1 MSKIA
6 DERNARLEAI
16 LEAAVDGIITIDSA
30 GLIEDVNPA
39 AQAMFGYSAGELIGR
54 NVKILMPEPFRQEH
68 DAYVKRYLET
78 AEKKIIGIGRE
89 AVGLRR
95 DGSTFPIDLAV
106 SEFLVGE
113 EKHFAGIVKD
123 LTERV
128 AAEAAATRLGRIIED
143 STNEVYVFAAD
154 TMRFLMVNRGARR
167 NLGYSIHEL
176 QSLTPVDIKPDYSTE
191 EFERLIQP
199 LRQGVRERIEFRT
212 VHRRKDGTTYDV
224 DVRLQLSTR
233 ETPPAFVAIIED
245 ITSQRQANE
254 ALRLRENA
262 IAATDSG
269 ILITD
274 PNQDDGLIV
283 YANPAVEQMTGYSVA
298 ELIGRNAR
306 MLQGDDR
313 DQPELE
319 QIRAALK
326 SGCPVHVVVR
336 NYRKDGKQY
345 LADLRIT
352 PIRDDEGRI
361 THFVCVMTDVTERR
375 ALEDQFRHS
384 QRLDAVGQLT
394 GGIAHDF
401 NNLLTVII
409 GNNELLE
416 ARLENDAAL
425 ELLQEAQEAAELGA
439 TLTDRLLTFA
449 RRQPLAPQVVNLNEH
464 VLNLMELLRRTLG
477 EAIDLSTVLAGDLW
491 STLADPGQI
500 ENVVLNLA
508 LNARDA
514 MQGSGRLMIET
525 TNTQIDQDYA
535 AKEVGLAAG
544 DYTLLSV
551 SDTGCGMSDEEKAR
565 AFEPFFTTK
574 PPGRGS
580 GLGLSMI
587 YGFAKSS
594 GGHVSIY
601 SEQDV
606 GTTINL
612 FLPRDMTVEPQ
623 RPTVEAPVAGTKGNG
638 EIVLVVEDDERVRR
652 LSVKR
657 LTDLGYSILEAP
669 DGPSAMAILETEPG
683 VDLLFTDLVMPGGMS
698 GHDLCERAK
707 AMKPAIKVVVTSG
720 YTEDFVRHETGLY
733 GNTIMLRKPYRV
745 ADLAQAISQAL
756 DAD

>member
-1 MSKIA
+1 MNKNA
-6 DERNARLEAI
+6 EDRNARLEAI

-39 AQAMFGYSAGELIGR
+39 VLAMFGYTADELIGQ
-54 NVKILMPEPFRQEH
+54 NVKILMPEPFGRAH
-68 DAYVKRYLET
+68 DGYVERYLAT

-89 AVGLRR
+89 ATGRR
-95 DGSTFPIDLAV
+95 KDGSTFPIDLAV
-106 SEFLVGE
+106 SEFLIAG
-113 EKHFAGIVKD
+113 KKYFAGIVKD

-128 AAEAAATRLGRIIED
+128 AAEAMATRLGRIIED

-154 TMRFLMVNRGARR
+154 TLKFLMVNHGARR
-167 NLGYSIHEL
+167 NLGYNSEEL
-176 QSLTPVDIKPDYSTE
+176 RELTPADIKPEYSLQ
-191 EFERLIQP
+191 EFVRLIEP
-199 LRQGVRERIEFRT
+199 LRHGDRERIEFQT
-212 VHRRKDGTTYDV
+212 VHRRKDGTTYNV

-233 ETPPAFVAIIED
+233 ETPPVFVAIIED

-254 ALRLRENA
+254 ALRLRESA
-262 IAATDSG
+262 IVATDSG

-274 PNQDDGLIV
+274 PNQDDNPIV
-283 YANPAVEQMTGYSVA
+283 FANPAVEKMTGYSRA

-306 MLQGDDR
+306 MLQGKDH
-313 DQPELE
+313 DQPELK
-319 QIRAALK
+319 QIHAAMQT
-326 SGCPVHVVVR
+326 GNPVHVVVR
-336 NYRKDGKQY
+336 NYRKDGKLF
-345 LADLRIT
+345 LADIRIT
-352 PIRDDEGRI
+352 PIRDNDIRI
-361 THFVCVMTDVTERR
+361 THFVCVLTDVTERR
-375 ALEDQFRHS
+375 ALEEQFRHS

-416 ARLENDAAL
+416 ARLEKEGDL

-477 EAIDLSTVLAGDLW
+477 EAIDLSTVLASDLW
-491 STLADPGQI
+491 PTLADPGQI
-500 ENVVLNLA
+500 ENVLLNLA

-514 MQGSGRLMIET
+514 MQGTGRLMIET
-525 TNTQIDQDYA
+525 TNAVIDNDYA
-535 AKEVGLAAG
+535 AKEIGLTPG
-544 DYTLLSV
+544 DFTLLSV
-551 SDTGCGMSDEEKAR
+551 SDTGCGMSDEEKAH

-574 PPGRGS
+574 PPGSGS

-601 SEQDV
+601 SEQGV

-612 FLPRDMTVEPQ
+612 YLPKDMSVEPA
-623 RPTVEAPVAGTKGNG
+623 RAVAEAPVAGAPGNG
-638 EIVLVVEDDERVRR
+638 EVILVVEDDERVRR

-657 LTDLGYSILEAP
+657 LKELGYNILEAS
-669 DGPSAMAILETEPG
+669 DGPSALTILETEPDI
-683 VDLLFTDLVMPGGMS
+683 DLLFTDLVMPGGMS
-698 GHDLCERAK
+698 GHELSERAK
-707 AMKPAIKVVVTSG
+707 ALRPVIKILVTSG

-733 GNTIMLRKPYRV
+733 GSTIMLRKPYRTV
-745 ADLAQAISQAL
+745 DLAKAISQTL
-756 DAD
+756 DID